1 MVFRIAKKTRSKTS
15 SPKLPPGPW
24 KLPLIGNMHQLAIS
38 GSLPHHTLREMA
50 GKYGPLMLLKL
61 GEVSTIIVTSP
72 EIAKDV
78 LKTHDIIFAQ
88 RPFLLAARII
98 SYDATNI
105 VSSPYGD
112 YWRQMRKICVM
123 ELLSSKRVQTFR
135 GIREEE
141 VSNLIRSISQ
151 ERELPINLSKKIYSL
166 AFGIVGRAAFGK
178 KSKYQEEL
186 ISIVEEAI
194 PLVAGFTIVDM
205 YPSVKLLE
213 VITGFRRKLE
223 EMSEKLDQVLE
234 STVREHKERKKAESG
249 KGEAE
254 GEDLV
259 DVLLRIQ
266 KQGDLEFPLT
276 DDNIKAVL
284 LWSGAGDCGGGGG
297 VVIVVEMMV
306 VVVTAMIVG
315 GGVEPVV
322 EEEGAAFGAKS
333 KYQEEF
339 ISVVEE
345 ATALVAG
352 FTVVEMYPSV
362 KLLEV
367 ITGFRRK
374 LEKIYEKQ
382 NQILE
387 SVVRDHRERRTTE
400 SGKGKTES
408 MDLVDVLLRIQ
419 KQGDLEFP
427 LTDDNIKAVLLCVVS
442 KQLRIAKKTRSKTS
456 SPKLPTG
463 PWKLPLIGNMHQLAV
478 SGSLPHHTLKKMA
491 GKYGPLMLLKLGEVS
506 TIIVTSPE
514 IAKEVLKTHD
524 IIFAQRPFLLAS
536 RIISYDAR
544 NIVSSPYGDYW
555 RQMRKIC
562 VMELL
567 SSKRVQTFRGIR
579 EEEVSNLIR
588 AAFGK
593 KSKYQEELISI
604 AEEAIP
610 LVAGFT
616 IVDMYPSVKL
626 LEVITGFR
634 RKLEE
639 MSEKLDQVLESTVRE
654 HKERKKAESGKG
666 EAEEEDLVDVLL
678 RIQKQGDLEFPLT
691 DDNIKAVLLPEK
703 VSSAD
708 DFSGELPG
716 TGDFSA
722 MELQFPSIPL
732 LLSFL
737 LFVFMVF
744 KISKKMGSK
753 TSSPKL
759 PPGPWTLPLIGN
771 MHQLAVSG
779 SLPHHTL
786 RKMAGN
792 YGPLMHLKL
801 GEKIYSL
808 TYGIIGRAAFGAKSK
823 YQEEFVSVAE
833 EATAL
838 AAGFTVVDM
847 YPSVKLLEVI
857 TGFRRKLEKI
867 HEKQNQILE
876 SVVRDHRERRTTES
890 GKGETESE
898 DLVDVLLR
906 IQKQGD
912 LEFPL
917 TDDNIKAVLLVSI
930 FQLSIFTTTSTY
942 TVCHTC
948 VSRKNGSS
956 ILENEGII

>member
-1 MVFRIAKKTRSKTS
+1 MELQFPSTPLLLSFLLFVFMVFRIAKKTRSKTT

-24 KLPLIGNMHQLAIS
+24 KLPLIGNMHQLAVS

-72 EIAKDV
+72 EIAKEV

-88 RPFLLAARII
+88 RPFLLASRIL

-105 VSSPYGD
+105 VFSPYGD

-123 ELLSSKRVQTFR
+123 ELLSSKRVQTFQ

-151 ERELPINLSKKIYSL
+151 EGELPINLSKKIYSL
-166 AFGIVGRAAFGK
+166 TFGIVGRAAFGK

-186 ISIVEEAI
+186 ISIVEEAK

-223 EMSEKLDQVLE
+223 EMSEKLDQ
-234 STVREHKERKKAESG
+234 
-249 KGEAE
+249 
-254 GEDLV
+254 
-259 DVLLRIQ
+259 

-284 LWSGAGDCGGGGG
+284 LAAAAATAAPALDGRRRHGPRWTPPPWPEMDWLVNHRESNGRTARLEEDTAVLMSAGPAVAEVALDGREGRSGNQNLTELLEKEELNCGEIADSLRGGGGS
-297 VVIVVEMMV
+297 
-306 VVVTAMIVG
+306 T
-315 GGVEPVV
+315 
-322 EEEGAAFGAKS
+322 FG
-333 KYQEEF
+333 
-339 ISVVEE
+339 
-345 ATALVAG
+345 
-352 FTVVEMYPSV
+352 SV
-362 KLLEV
+362 KFPSIPMLL
-367 ITGFRRK
+367 
-374 LEKIYEKQ
+374 
-382 NQILE
+382 
-387 SVVRDHRERRTTE
+387 S
-400 SGKGKTES
+400 
-408 MDLVDVLLRIQ
+408 VLL
-419 KQGDLEFP
+419 F
-427 LTDDNIKAVLLCVVS
+427 VFMVF
-442 KQLRIAKKTRSKTS
+442 RIAKKSRSKTS
-456 SPKLPTG
+456 SPKLPPG
-463 PWKLPLIGNMHQLAV
+463 PWKLPLIGNIHQLAV
-478 SGSLPHHTLKKMA
+478 SGSLPHHTLRKMA

-536 RIISYDAR
+536 RILSYDAT
-544 NIVSSPYGDYW
+544 NIAFSPYGDYW

-562 VMELL
+562 VIELL
-567 SSKRVQTFRGIR
+567 SSKRVQTFQSIR
-579 EEEVSNLIR
+579 EEEVLNLVR
-588 AAFGK
+588 
-593 KSKYQEELISI
+593 SI
-604 AEEAIP
+604 
-610 LVAGFT
+610 L
-616 IVDMYPSVKL
+616 
-626 LEVITGFR
+626 
-634 RKLEE
+634 
-639 MSEKLDQVLESTVRE
+639 
-654 HKERKKAESGKG
+654 KER
-666 EAEEEDLVDVLL
+666 
-678 RIQKQGDLEFPLT
+678 
-691 DDNIKAVLLPEK
+691 
-703 VSSAD
+703 
-708 DFSGELPG
+708 ELP
-716 TGDFSA
+716 
-722 MELQFPSIPL
+722 IN
-732 LLSFL
+732 LS
-737 LFVFMVF
+737 
-744 KISKKMGSK
+744 K
-753 TSSPKL
+753 
-759 PPGPWTLPLIGN
+759 
-771 MHQLAVSG
+771 
-779 SLPHHTL
+779 
-786 RKMAGN
+786 
-792 YGPLMHLKL
+792 
-801 GEKIYSL
+801 KIYSL

-833 EATAL
+833 EATVL
-838 AAGFTVVDM
+838 MAGFTVVDM

-890 GKGETESE
+890 GKGETDSE

-930 FQLSIFTTTSTY
+930 FHLSIFTTTSTY

-956 ILENEGII
+956 ILENEGKTYLV